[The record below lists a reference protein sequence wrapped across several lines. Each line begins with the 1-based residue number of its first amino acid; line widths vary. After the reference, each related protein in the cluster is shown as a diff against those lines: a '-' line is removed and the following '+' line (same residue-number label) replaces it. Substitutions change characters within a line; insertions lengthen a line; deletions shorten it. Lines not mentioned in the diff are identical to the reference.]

1 VLYNVFEILTFFK
14 DLIFSWF
21 LYIFYTLAF
30 VFLKFIHFFSNLIA
44 AEVIPTAQYKTNS
57 VNIPF
62 KSNVNYNAMTRSVT
76 LKTKNDLLLSSLYL
90 QKVIKYLHL
99 TNMSDF
105 NVLNNNINNNF
116 LDLYYIFHNRFV
128 DLNYILFFMNNNK
141 FNNTPINTHPF
152 SNKEKLFYKCINKQ
166 QLVKVNYY
174 VLNSNIL
181 KSLPF
186 LFQNEFKNS
195 IKQNLN
201 LGKENK

>member
-1 VLYNVFEILTFFK
+1 MP
-14 DLIFSWF
+14 
-21 LYIFYTLAF
+21 
-30 VFLKFIHFFSNLIA
+30 LKSS
-44 AEVIPTAQYKTNS
+44 T
-57 VNIPF
+57 
-62 KSNVNYNAMTRSVT
+62 NYNTITKSAA
-76 LKTKNDLLLSSLYL
+76 LKTKNDLLISSLYL

-99 TNMSDF
+99 TNMSDLH
-105 NVLNNNINNNF
+105 VVNNNINKNF
-116 LDLYYIFHNRFV
+116 LDLHYIFQNKFV

-141 FNNTPINTHPF
+141 FNVTLINTHLF
-152 SNKEKLFYKCINKQ
+152 SNKEKLFYKCVNKR

-174 VLNSNIL
+174 VLNSNVL